1 MRVQSLIDSLM
12 TPQASHRKRVVEM
25 NMVFTQ
31 KTRGRF
37 ASLGV
42 LAPTVIR
49 PFLHTTPTLNGV
61 GEGPSGLLQPSA
73 IAVYWSDQLV
83 IARLRRF

>member
-1 MRVQSLIDSLM
+1 M
-12 TPQASHRKRVVEM
+12 TPQASHRKHVVEM
-25 NMVFTQ
+25 NMVPPQ
-31 KTRGRF
+31 KSGVAF

-73 IAVYWSDQLV
+73 IAAYCD
-83 IARLRRF
+83 A